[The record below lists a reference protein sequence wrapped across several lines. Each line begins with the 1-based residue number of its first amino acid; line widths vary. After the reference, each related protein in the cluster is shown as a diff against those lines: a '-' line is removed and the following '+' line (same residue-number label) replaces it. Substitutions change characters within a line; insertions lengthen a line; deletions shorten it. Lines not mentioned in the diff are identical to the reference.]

1 MPLCPA
7 VCLHCQALAAYLIFS
22 DKVNDDLDDLDL
34 LQRRQEGHYGQLQL
48 QARKLTGQ
56 RQSVDLN
63 SDCDLSSFNCITA
76 SADNDG
82 PS

>member
-1 MPLCPA
+1 M
-7 VCLHCQALAAYLIFS
+7 
-22 DKVNDDLDDLDL
+22 NDDLDDLDL

-48 QARKLTGQ
+48 QAKKLTGQ
-56 RQSVDLN
+56 RKSVDLN